1 MRYKFFGAQ
10 LSVILAWGVG
20 HIISSLVQIYRLI
33 VSSSVRSGGSGSSS
47 VLCIEAGLRGWQSIE
62 FQELAQSGREF
73 IGDEGVYLVSI
84 DPAKG
89 YVRQVFETLR
99 STRPT
104 HYLYDPRTGSQHP
117 IIGFLQVAAILAAFE
132 LFDVVPIGYG
142 TDISLRPHR
151 AQIAL
156 ITARRGVCV
165 CFMSA
170 NRVRA
175 MFPHQR
181 VVGPALMPL
190 SRRTFQRIQEIAKE
204 FRNRSPGNNVSFVG
218 SIYEP
223 RMTLLTTI
231 QKGLA
236 ERGIGLE
243 IMGRVPGG
251 ERIQDVEYWERL
263 IRSKVTLTTT
273 GQVRGRNMDYSFV
286 NQVVYRVTE
295 ALASGA
301 ALVVEKAD
309 GMNKFFDNGTHLLE
323 FSYPEQA
330 VDQIESLLSDPKKL
344 ESIRVQGRER
354 VGMLIEKQ
362 TFWTEINLALKR
374 HLKVS
379 S

>member
-1 MRYKFFGAQ
+1 MRSQFFGAN
-10 LSVILAWGVG
+10 LSVIVAWGVG
-20 HIISSLVQIYRLI
+20 HLVSSLVQIYRLI
-33 VSSSVRSGGSGSSS
+33 TLSSGRSREAGRSSA
-47 VLCIEAGLRGWQSIE
+47 LCIEAGIKGWESIE

-73 IGDEGVYLVSI
+73 IGDGGVALVTI

-104 HYLYDPRTGSQHP
+104 HYLYDPRTGSQRP
-117 IIGFLQVAAILAAFE
+117 IVGFLQVAAILAAFE

-190 SRRTFQRIQEIAKE
+190 SRSTFQQIQKTAKK
-204 FRNRSPGNNVSFVG
+204 FRNRSAGNNVSFVG
-218 SIYEP
+218 SMYEP
-223 RMTLLTTI
+223 RMTLLTAI

-243 IMGRVPGG
+243 ILGRVPGG
-251 ERIQDVEYWERL
+251 QRIQDVEYWERL
-263 IRSKVTLTTT
+263 IRSTITLTTT
-273 GQVRGRNMDYSFV
+273 GQVRGRNMDYSSV

-295 ALASGA
+295 ALACGA

-323 FSYPEQA
+323 FSCPEQA

-344 ESIRVQGRER
+344 DSIRVQGRER
-354 VGMLIEKQ
+354 VGLLIEKQ

-374 HLKVS
+374 PLRVS